1 MEDQKPK
8 QKHNKN
14 NIKNKK
20 LKTTSQN
27 NVALAS
33 REKQ

>member
-14 NIKNKK
+14 NIENKK

-27 NVALAS
+27 NVTLAL

>member
-8 QKHNKN
+8 QKYNKN
-14 NIKNKK
+14 NIKNK